1 MTNLNDTDRNH
12 IIALIQTGQKLP
24 KEYIYKLFADESDSR
39 AEDVFL
45 FWNGR
50 KEDTTNVALPFHSI
64 EHIDEPRK
72 EQDKAQTSLFETD
85 YRGRQL
91 KGWTNKLIWGDN
103 KLILSSLANGP
114 MRQEIEAQGGLK
126 LIYIDPPFAVGA
138 DFGFNIEIGGETAEK
153 KQSVIEEIAYR
164 DTWGKGISS
173 YLSMMYER
181 LKLMHNLLADDGS
194 IYVHCD
200 WRVSSFLRIALN
212 EIFGIDNFS
221 VEIIWQRTTSHAQKQ
236 SFGNVHDYILM
247 YRKSK
252 EKFRW
257 NPQYEPH
264 SEEHIKKYYNSVD
277 ETGRKFTLGDMT
289 AAGSGPSRI
298 FYGKEIAPPKGTHWR
313 YSQENIDKL
322 CEDGL
327 VVMTSNDR
335 PRFKRYLDTLEG
347 RIISALWSDIYPINS
362 QANESLSYPTQKP
375 EALLE
380 RIIKASSN
388 EGDLIADFFCGS
400 GTTAAVAEKL
410 GRKWITTDLGRFSVH
425 TARKRL
431 IGVQR
436 ALQAGGKNFRA
447 FELLNLG
454 KYERQFFMDDASLT
468 NGKRKE
474 DIYVDLILEAYKAKR
489 IDNHSTLHGHKVGRF
504 VHVGPLDVPVTQS
517 RLMAIF
523 EECCQKLYTQV
534 DVLGF
539 EFEMGLTP
547 QFIQELKEKGVS
559 VTLKYIPK
567 DVFDKRAV
575 EKGQVKFFDVAYL
588 NTKEKIK
595 DKSITIEL
603 TDFVTHYTQ
612 DDIEELQQSMRPG
625 SKVVIEGGQILKI
638 EKDKNEIITRT
649 VLTQN
654 WFDWIDYWAID
665 FNYEDKKEI
674 IKIPSVLGLNGLKD
688 AKIEEKQNEA
698 ILQSSNPTNLNPDNE
713 VWTGN
718 YIFENEWQSFRTKK
732 TPMLEFTSI
741 AHQYKTAGKYK
752 VMVKVVDILGIDTSK
767 IIEVNIA

>member
-1 MTNLNDTDRNH
+1 MNDTDKNR
-12 IIALIQTGQKLP
+12 IIELIQAGRKLP
-24 KEYIYKLFADESDSR
+24 KEYIYKLFDDE
-39 AEDVFL
+39 EDVFL

-50 KEDTTNVALPFHSI
+50 KEVVTNVALPFHSI

-72 EQDKAQTSLFETD
+72 ESSTDSGFLFD
-85 YRGRQL
+85 LRGRQL

-114 MRQEIEAQGGLK
+114 IRDEIEKEGGLK

-138 DFGFNIEIGGETAEK
+138 DFGFEIEIGGETAEK
-153 KQSVIEEIAYR
+153 NQSIIEEIAYR

-181 LKLMHNLLADDGS
+181 LKLMHNLLSDDGS

-200 WRVSSFLRIALN
+200 WRMTSYLRLILN
-212 EIFGIDNFS
+212 DIFGSSIENFRN
-221 VEIIWQRTTSHAQKQ
+221 EIIWCYQGPGSPGMKQ
-236 SFGNVHDYILM
+236 FNRKHDNILW
-247 YRKSK
+247 YSKSDK
-252 EKFRW
+252 WIFNDNQIRIA
-257 NPQYEPH
+257 H
-264 SEEHIKKYYNSVD
+264 SEKTKDNFKE
-277 ETGRKFTLGDMT
+277 GLR
-289 AAGSGPSRI
+289 GSGFI
-298 FYGKEIAPPKGTHWR
+298 GDNYELNDGKIPEDWWEMVIAQRFP
-313 YSQENIDKL
+313 N
-322 CEDGL
+322 DG
-327 VVMTSNDR
+327 V
-335 PRFKRYLDTLEG
+335 KRTG
-347 RIISALWSDIYPINS
+347 
-362 QANESLSYPTQKP
+362 YPTEKP
-375 EALLE
+375 WALLE

-410 GRKWITTDLGRFSVH
+410 GRKWITTDLGRFSIH

-436 ALQAGGKNFRA
+436 ELQTNGKDFRA
-447 FELLNLG
+447 FEILNLG
-454 KYERQFFMDDASLT
+454 KYERQFFMDDLT
-468 NGKRKE
+468 NGKRKAKE
-474 DIYVDLILEAYKAKR
+474 DLYVDLILEAYKAKR
-489 IDNHSTLHGHKVGRF
+489 IDGHSALHGQKSSRF

-517 RLMAIF
+517 RLVDIF
-523 EECCQKLYTQV
+523 EECRKNIYTQV

-588 NTKEKIK
+588 NTKEKING
-595 DKSITIEL
+595 KSITIEL

-612 DDIEELQQSMRPG
+612 DDIEELQQSMRAG
-625 SKVVIEGGQILKI
+625 SKVVIEDGQIIKV
-638 EKDKNEIITRT
+638 EKDKNGIINKTI
-649 VLTQN
+649 LTKD
-654 WFDWIDYWAID
+654 WYDWIDYWAID

-674 IKIPSVLGLNGLKD
+674 IKIKNETGDTSTGSV
-688 AKIEEKQNEA
+688 EEQ
-698 ILQSSNPTNLNPDNE
+698 
-713 VWTGN
+713 WTGN
-718 YIFENEWQSFRTKK
+718 YLFENEWQSFRTKK
-732 TPMLEFTSI
+732 NPTLEFTSI
-741 AHQYKTAGKYK
+741 EHEYKKAGNYK

-767 IIEVNIA
+767 IIEVHIK

>member
-1 MTNLNDTDRNH
+1 MSLNDTDKNR
-12 IIALIQTGQKLP
+12 IIELIKAGEKLP
-24 KEYIYKLFADESDSR
+24 KEYIYKLFADE
-39 AEDVFL
+39 EDVFL

-50 KEDTTNVALPFHSI
+50 KEDVTNIALPFHSI

-72 EQDKAQTSLFETD
+72 EEKKAGDMFEMFDT
-85 YRGRQL
+85 RGRQL

-114 MRQEIEAQGGLK
+114 MREEIEKEGGIK

-138 DFGFNIEIGGETAEK
+138 DFGFEIEIGGEKAEK
-153 KQSVIEEIAYR
+153 KQSIIEEIAYR

-181 LKLMHNLLADDGS
+181 LKLMHNLLSDDGS

-200 WRVSSFLRIALN
+200 WKTNGYLRLVLDD
-212 EIFGIDNFS
+212 IFGKDNFRN
-221 VEIIWQRTTSHAQKQ
+221 EIIWHYYNKMQ
-236 SFGNVHDYILM
+236 GNVNRFASNHDSIFWYTKSSKYIFSKVQEK
-247 YRKSK
+247 RTEGTVKQIKRVWSK
-252 EKFRW
+252 EKQKLVNAKDEFGKV
-257 NPQYEPH
+257 QYIETD
-264 SEEHIKKYYNSVD
+264 EKTVD
-277 ETGRKFTLGDMT
+277 DV
-289 AAGSGPSRI
+289 
-298 FYGKEIAPPKGTHWR
+298 WR
-313 YSQENIDKL
+313 LSMLQPADQTENL
-322 CEDGL
+322 
-327 VVMTSNDR
+327 
-335 PRFKRYLDTLEG
+335 F
-347 RIISALWSDIYPINS
+347 
-362 QANESLSYPTQKP
+362 YPTQKP

-410 GRKWITTDLGRFSVH
+410 GRKWITTDLGRFSIH

-436 ALQAGGKNFRA
+436 ELQANGKDFRA
-447 FELLNLG
+447 FEILNLG
-454 KYERQFFMDDASLT
+454 KYERQFFMDDLT
-468 NGKRKE
+468 NGKRKAKE
-474 DIYVDLILEAYKAKR
+474 DLYVDLILEAYKAKR
-489 IDNHSTLHGHKVGRF
+489 IDGHSTLHGQKAGRF

-517 RLMAIF
+517 RLVDIF
-523 EECCQKLYTQV
+523 EECRKNLYTQV

-559 VTLKYIPK
+559 ITLKYIPK

-588 NTKEKIK
+588 NTKEIING
-595 DKSITIEL
+595 KSITIEL

-612 DDIEELQQSMRPG
+612 DDIEELQQSMRAG
-625 SKVVIEGGQILKI
+625 SKVVIEDGQIIKV
-638 EKDKNEIITRT
+638 EKDKNGIITKT
-649 VLTQN
+649 ILTKD
-654 WFDWIDYWAID
+654 WHDWIDYWAID

-674 IKIPSVLGLNGLKD
+674 IKIKNESGE
-688 AKIEEKQNEA
+688 IEEH
-698 ILQSSNPTNLNPDNE
+698 
-713 VWTGN
+713 WTGN
-718 YIFENEWQSFRTKK
+718 YLFENEWQSFRTKK
-732 TPMLEFTSI
+732 NPTLEFTSI
-741 AHQYKTAGKYK
+741 AYEYKKAGKYK

-767 IIEVNIA
+767 IIEVHIK